1 MHTCTR
7 THIGAASTR
16 RNESRYIQSGR
27 SNANSCEGY
36 PIVFILE
43 VVRDER
49 GKTDTT
55 KTRASSRSFSSNNL
69 RTISFEASFLLRGSP
84 FATIHRFSRTYV
96 TLTMLRRLARSE
108 DSAYAYFFSPHP
120 TTRSKHDP
128 SPLRRPGAIRSRR
141 RTQPLNAVSPSLLSD
156 SGSPTST
163 PSTRSYPAS
172 RYRSTLDSGE
182 EGMDRI

>member
-55 KTRASSRSFSSNNL
+55 KTRASSRSFS
-69 RTISFEASFLLRGSP
+69 FEQPTNDLVRGL
-84 FATIHRFSRTYV
+84 FSSS
-96 TLTMLRRLARSE
+96 RLAIRHNPPLLE
-108 DSAYAYFFSPHP
+108 DVRNFGRCYVDWLDQKIVLMPIFSPHP

>member
-7 THIGAASTR
+7 THTGAASTR

-69 RTISFEASFLLRGSP
+69 RTISFEASFLSLAIRHNPP
-84 FATIHRFSRTYV
+84 FLEDVRNFGRCYV
-96 TLTMLRRLARSE
+96 DWLDQKIVLMPI
-108 DSAYAYFFSPHP
+108 FSPRP